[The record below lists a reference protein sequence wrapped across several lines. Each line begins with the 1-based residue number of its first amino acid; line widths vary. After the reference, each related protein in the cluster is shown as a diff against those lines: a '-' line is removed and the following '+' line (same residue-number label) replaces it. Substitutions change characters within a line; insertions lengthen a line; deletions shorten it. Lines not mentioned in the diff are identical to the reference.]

1 MIPMGARALAS
12 ATISFGLVS
21 IPVKLF
27 TTQESGS
34 SISFNMLHSC
44 GSRIKQQTFCPRCET
59 VVQRKDLLKGYAF
72 AKDQYVTFE
81 QEELKALEEQGTRSV
96 EIAEFLPV
104 EKIDPVFFE
113 KSYYLGPD
121 KGGDRP
127 YQLLAAA
134 MRETGRVALARYAA
148 RGKQYLVLVR
158 PFEDGLILQQLYYP
172 DEIRAFDEVER
183 DPAEVKDGELKL
195 AVQLIE
201 QIANDEFDAAPY
213 HDEVKLRIEE
223 AVQRKID
230 GEEHI
235 AVSGD
240 DTPQG
245 QIIDLMDALKAS
257 LGAGDP
263 AKGAADKRRGPKRSS
278 AGTGQEAAADD
289 PAEKPRR
296 RRASKK

>member
-1 MIPMGARALAS
+1 MGARALAS

-44 GSRIKQQTFCPRCET
+44 GSRIKQQTWCPRCET

-96 EIAEFLPV
+96 DIAEFIPI
-104 EKIDPVFFE
+104 ETIDPVFYE

-127 YQLLAAA
+127 YQLLAQA
-134 MRETGRVALARYAA
+134 MRETGRAALARYAA
-148 RGKQYLVLVR
+148 RGKQYLVLIR
-158 PFEDGLILQQLYYP
+158 PFEDGLILEQLYYP
-172 DEIRAFDEVER
+172 DEIRAFDDVER
-183 DPAEVKDGELKL
+183 EGAEVKDAELKL
-195 AVQLIE
+195 AVQLID
-201 QIANDEFDAAPY
+201 QIANDAFDPTPY
-213 HDEVKLRIEE
+213 HDEVKTRIEE
-223 AVQRKID
+223 AIQRKID

-235 AVSGD
+235 AVASD
-240 DTPQG
+240 DAPQG

-257 LGAGDP
+257 LGDDAGAESD
-263 AKGAADKRRGPKRSS
+263 GETRRGPKRSAS
-278 AGTGQEAAADD
+278 KSDAAA
-289 PAEKPRR
+289 KPRR
-296 RRASKK
+296 KRAAKK